1 MYIAKEGQKAY
12 AWHDELG
19 KLVVVEYQYRTI
31 HLDVE
36 DIVVH
41 TLVGVHVE
49 TDKVLMIPHYPS
61 VADIGRAVREKEAK
75 RKLEETPYLGALKDV
90 PEEEWEFFKDTMR
103 KYRER
108 MNE

>member
-12 AWHDELG
+12 AWHDDLG

-36 DIVVH
+36 DVVVH

-61 VADIGRAVREKEAK
+61 VADIGKAVREKEAK
-75 RKLEETPYLGALKDV
+75 EKMEASPVLGALKDV
-90 PEEEWEFFKDTMR
+90 PEEEWEFFKKTIHKNR
-103 KYRER
+103 Q
-108 MNE
+108 NE